1 VSTLRSGTREID
13 FRRRVRRM
21 AGRVTI
27 EQIALAGALG
37 SSMSTN
43 LTTFSSHGGKLIFYA
58 VLRNACWG
66 KTFLEESRRKILQIA
81 TPRLPFV
88 ICPG

>member
-1 VSTLRSGTREID
+1 MKSRAEARFEWFV
-13 FRRRVRRM
+13 
-21 AGRVTI
+21 VTPR
-27 EQIALAGALG
+27 LSVNGLG
-37 SSMSTN
+37 KPMVQ
-43 LTTFSSHGGKLIFYA
+43 GIA

-88 ICPG
+88 ICPGRFVKHMLNFGVVE